1 MAIVWTADLATGV
14 NEIDEQHKELFRR
27 INTLLEACREGKGK
41 EEVHKVIQFL
51 EDYVV
56 VHFGSE
62 EKYMVQYSFP
72 SYAGHKSQHL
82 EFMEKFSQIKATLTA
97 EGPALVTVVA
107 TNHMLVE
114 WLRTHIR
121 RLDKELG
128 AYLREKIVSTV

>member
-27 INTLLEACREGKGK
+27 INTLLDACRAGKGK
-41 EEVHKVIQFL
+41 EEVQKIIKFL

-62 EKYMVQYSFP
+62 EKYMMQYGFP
-72 SYAGHKSQHL
+72 SYAGHKSRHL
-82 EFMEKFSQIKATLTA
+82 EFMESLSQIKDTLTA
-97 EGPALVTVVA
+97 EGPALLTVVA

-121 RLDKELG
+121 KLDKELG
-128 AYLREKIVSTV
+128 AFLREKKVPPL